1 MWPSIHTRNLCSAF
15 KLSKCTH
22 TQTQLW
28 THTSWT
34 HTQSS
39 GQLMLQHPGS
49 SWGFGA
55 LLKGLTSVV
64 VLKVERKH
72 WLFTPP
78 PPPTITARPE
88 TRTCNLRVTSPTLY
102 PLGHD
107 CLEELLSHY
116 SPSCALRSGHLVV
129 PRISKSTVGGRS
141 FSYFAPKLWNNLP
154 NTAREADTLCQ
165 FKSRLKTCDSNLA
178 YT

>member
-1 MWPSIHTRNLCSAF
+1 
-15 KLSKCTH
+15 
-22 TQTQLW
+22 
-28 THTSWT
+28 
-34 HTQSS
+34 
-39 GQLMLQHPGS
+39 MLQHPRS

-72 WLFTPP
+72 WLLTPP
-78 PPPTITARPE
+78 PTNNYCQTCDS
-88 TRTCNLRVTSPTLY
+88 TCNLQVTSPTLY

-129 PRISKSTVGGRS
+129 PRISKPTVGGRS

>member
-1 MWPSIHTRNLCSAF
+1 MNSHPEQWAANAAAPAEQLGVRCLAQGFNLSRGIEGGEKALVIHS
-15 KLSKCTH
+15 
-22 TQTQLW
+22 
-28 THTSWT
+28 
-34 HTQSS
+34 
-39 GQLMLQHPGS
+39 
-49 SWGFGA
+49 
-55 LLKGLTSVV
+55 
-64 VLKVERKH
+64 
-72 WLFTPP
+72 
-78 PPPTITARPE
+78 PPTNNYCQTCDS
-88 TRTCNLRVTSPTLY
+88 TCNLQVTSPTLY

-116 SPSCALRSGHLVV
+116 SPSCALRSCHLVV
-129 PRISKSTVGGRS
+129 PRISKPTVGGRS